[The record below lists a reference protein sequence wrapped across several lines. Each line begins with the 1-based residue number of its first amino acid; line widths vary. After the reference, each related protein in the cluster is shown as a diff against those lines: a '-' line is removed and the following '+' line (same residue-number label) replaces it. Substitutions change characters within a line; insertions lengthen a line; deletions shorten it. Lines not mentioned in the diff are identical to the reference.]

1 MYPGIRFEI
10 ERKLRL
16 QKKAERAKEKSTKWK
31 SDDYKHYS
39 SIDHKE
45 RSKERKKNIEEN
57 RGKIDKRVNA
67 MAELKAR
74 RQGKQKRE
82 EEETARREEQRKK
95 EEEEEKQS
103 AGTNSMKLKTSD
115 IYSDDSDSEGRKF
128 IVFHFC
134 VCQNIFFAT
143 IYASIFNNFFI
154 WKVFDNASSFCT
166 ILAIVDSI
174 LYITN

>member
-1 MYPGIRFEI
+1 MDQRNNNLINTIYLVTRFEI

-57 RGKIDKRVNA
+57 RGKVDKRVNA

-95 EEEEEKQS
+95 EEEEEEKQS
-103 AGTNSMKLKTSD
+103 AGKNSVKLKTSD

-128 IVFHFC
+128 KIIILC
-134 VCQNIFFAT
+134 SEFFKNQT
-143 IYASIFNNFFI
+143 VDR
-154 WKVFDNASSFCT
+154 WKSLSK
-166 ILAIVDSI
+166 
-174 LYITN
+174 